1 MILRDN
7 PKAYAI
13 MGCAKRVHATL
24 GFGFLESAYGDAM
37 EIEFAK
43 AGIPYVREDPVRIYY
58 DGMPLPTVWRADFT
72 CFDREFIVELKAIKT
87 ITKIE
92 WAQVVHYL
100 RATRIPHALLV
111 NFGRPTF
118 QYDTFDLDSLPSVT
132 ASATPIQ
139 CGEAAPQNTSHQQES
154 GSTGRSV
161 GAAVAEPV

>member
-1 MILRDN
+1 MTLRDN
-7 PKAYAI
+7 TRAYAI
-13 MGCAKRVHATL
+13 MGCAKRVHAKL

-43 AGIPYVREDPVRIYY
+43 VGIPYVREDQVRIYY
-58 DGMPLPTVWRADFT
+58 DGKPLPTVWRADFT

-111 NFGRPTF
+111 NFGRPTL
-118 QYDTFDLDSLPSVT
+118 QYDTFDLDRLPS
-132 ASATPIQ
+132 ATSPEAPAP
-139 CGEAAPQNTSHQQES
+139 CGEAAATNIIHQAES
-154 GSTGRSV
+154 GSKARSSG
-161 GAAVAEPV
+161 GALAEPL